1 MVASVPR
8 AAGTPQGGVVSP
20 ILANLFL
27 HYAFDLWMGRNFC
40 DIPFER
46 YADDVI
52 CHCRSAEGAR
62 ALWSALEA
70 RFTACRLVLHPCR
83 RRSSSTA
90 RIQTDVVTFRTT
102 HSTFSVTRFDRER
115 RAGAAVNTAFHSC

>member
-1 MVASVPR
+1 MEDGSIVPR

-27 HYAFDLWMGRNFC
+27 HYAFDLWMGRDFP

-52 CHCRSAEGAR
+52 CHCRSAEEAR
-62 ALWSALEA
+62 AL
-70 RFTACRLVLHPCR
+70 C
-83 RRSSSTA
+83 
-90 RIQTDVVTFRTT
+90 
-102 HSTFSVTRFDRER
+102 
-115 RAGAAVNTAFHSC
+115 AG